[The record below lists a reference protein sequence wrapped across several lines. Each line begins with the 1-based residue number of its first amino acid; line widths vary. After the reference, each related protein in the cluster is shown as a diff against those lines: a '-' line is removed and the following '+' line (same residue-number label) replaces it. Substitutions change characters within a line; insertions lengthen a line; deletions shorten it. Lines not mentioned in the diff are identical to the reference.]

1 MSKSNLESFVDQ
13 FVALV
18 KGDDA
23 AVQAEKTIRQAQSAL
38 SSHISSYEGD
48 TIDLED
54 KLSTAKEELS
64 NSRVNHGE
72 LITDRASYVRRLILS
87 KELVLDAEEELAA
100 HKDKIEFLKQEL
112 KAIK

>member
-1 MSKSNLESFVDQ
+1 MKSNLESFVDQ

-38 SSHISSYEGD
+38 KSHISSYEGD

-54 KLSTAKEELS
+54 KVSTAEENLLNARVNNGLLIADRSDYVLNLVKSKERVLDAKEALDQHLDKIKFLKEELDS
-64 NSRVNHGE
+64 IN
-72 LITDRASYVRRLILS
+72 
-87 KELVLDAEEELAA
+87 
-100 HKDKIEFLKQEL
+100 
-112 KAIK
+112 